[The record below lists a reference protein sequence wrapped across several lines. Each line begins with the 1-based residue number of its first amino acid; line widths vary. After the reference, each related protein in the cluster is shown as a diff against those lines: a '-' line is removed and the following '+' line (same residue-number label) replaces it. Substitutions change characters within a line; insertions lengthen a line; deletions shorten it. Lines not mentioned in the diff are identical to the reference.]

1 MDEKSL
7 EAETKACDMIV
18 VTVGSS
24 DEQLKFNRIFEKAS
38 CSIPVIYAWLEAGGA
53 SSHILFVNYQKA
65 GCFGCL
71 YTNGMGTIVNNR
83 ANNYSSSMD
92 DLIIRNGCGGTRAAY
107 GTATVLRTTAA
118 MLEIIKGIQNHE
130 IEESTLFDISPVAVS
145 KSLTK
150 FPMEAC
156 GCCGNRNQRPMCET
170 DITKW

>member
-1 MDEKSL
+1 M
-7 EAETKACDMIV
+7 
-18 VTVGSS
+18 
-24 DEQLKFNRIFEKAS
+24 
-38 CSIPVIYAWLEAGGA
+38 
-53 SSHILFVNYQKA
+53 NYQKA
-65 GCFGCL
+65 GCFECL
-71 YTNGMGTIVNNR
+71 YTDETGTLVNNR
-83 ANNYSSSMD
+83 ANHYSQSMD

-107 GTATVLRTTAA
+107 GTATILRTTAA
-118 MLEIIKGIQNHE
+118 MLEIIKGIHNHE